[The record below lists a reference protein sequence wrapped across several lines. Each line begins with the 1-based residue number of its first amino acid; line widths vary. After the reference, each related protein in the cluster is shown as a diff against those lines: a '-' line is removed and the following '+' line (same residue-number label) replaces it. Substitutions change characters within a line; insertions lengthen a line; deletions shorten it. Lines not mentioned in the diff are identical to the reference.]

1 MSGFVGV
8 FMRDGEPPASG
19 DTAAMAASTPYRGAD
34 GCREVLDGPFRG
46 RELNTITSPEGEHA
60 PPGAGESRAFILF
73 DGRLDNR
80 DELGDALGIS
90 RPALRACSDASLAR
104 AAWQRWSEDAP
115 AHLAGDFAFVI
126 WDRRERSLLCARDPM
141 GVRPLFYWLS
151 DRAFVFGSEL
161 RQVLAHRLVPQSP
174 HEAMVARLLAGEL
187 PRASDWTLYRGV
199 HRLPHAHRLVV
210 TADRVRIARYWA
222 LDLGRELKLRR
233 DDDYAEAF
241 RELFDRAVEARLR
254 SRGPIGAYL
263 SGGLDSSSVV
273 VAASALGARERPG
286 LTTFS
291 LVFPGQPEADE
302 RQYSEAVL
310 RRTGVTGVDLR
321 PQAPSG
327 GDFRAQVASGREL
340 PDFPH
345 DCTGNAVRAAMR
357 ARGIHVA
364 LTGTGGDT
372 SLSGSHFYYADLL
385 RAFRLRMFWR
395 RYRDVA
401 RQPGMGWTSADL
413 LEGGV
418 WPLLPVFA
426 RHALRP
432 LARRARGAGV
442 PPWVR
447 TELASRVGLDEVA
460 PLRRIPAGQ
469 LARTD
474 VHDGLENGWTH
485 MALDMYQRG
494 SAQWGIE
501 DRHPFLDRRVVEF
514 VLSLPDEQRWQRGQ
528 TRYVVRRAYHTELPT
543 EVRDRPAGHKGDF
556 SHVYIDALDA
566 IGGRSFF
573 SGPLVVAAN
582 GWIVPSV
589 LCQMYDR
596 MRSLHRAGDPS
607 YGDVAFRLWNVAA
620 LEMWYSEVFS
630 RGSGAGTWSSDRKPI
645 GIDARNQ
652 PAHAS
657 HMSVPG

>member
-8 FMRDGEPPASG
+8 FMRNGEPP
-19 DTAAMAASTPYRGAD
+19 DPTLLAAMASRTPYRSAD
-34 GCREVLDGPFRG
+34 GCCEVLDGPFCGIGLR
-46 RELNTITSPEGEHA
+46 TITTPEDQHA
-60 PPGAGESRAFILF
+60 PQCDGGPQAFIIF

-80 DELGDALGIS
+80 DELGDVLGIS
-90 RPALRACSDASLAR
+90 RQALRARSDASLAR
-104 AAWQRWSEDAP
+104 TAWQIWREDVP
-115 AHLAGDFAFVI
+115 AHLAGDFALVI

-161 RQVLAHRLVPQSP
+161 RQVLAHPLVPQSP

-187 PRASDWTLYRGV
+187 PRASNWTLYRGV

-210 TADRVRIARYWA
+210 TAEGVRVARYWTP
-222 LDLGRELKLRR
+222 DLGRELRLPS
-233 DDDYAEAF
+233 DDEYAEAF
-241 RELFDRAVEARLR
+241 REVFDRAVEARLR
-254 SRGPIGAYL
+254 SCRPIGAYL

-273 VAASALGARERPG
+273 VAACALGARERSG

-291 LVFPGQPEADE
+291 LVFPGRPEADE
-302 RQYSEAVL
+302 REYSEAVL
-310 RRTGVTGVDLR
+310 HRTGVTGVALR
-321 PQAPSG
+321 PQAPG
-327 GDFRAQVASGREL
+327 ADDFRAQVAKGREL

-345 DCTGNAVRAAMR
+345 DCMGNAVRAAMR

-372 SLSGSHFYYADLL
+372 GLSGSHFYYADLL
-385 RAFRLRMFWR
+385 RAYRLRMLWR

-413 LEGGV
+413 LEGGL

-442 PPWVR
+442 PAWIRP
-447 TELASRVGLDEVA
+447 ELASRVGLDQVP

-474 VHDGLENGWTH
+474 VYDGLENGWTH

-494 SAQWGIE
+494 SAEWGIE
-501 DRHPFLDRRVVEF
+501 ERHPFLDRRVLEF
-514 VLSLPDEQRWQRGQ
+514 VLSLPDEQRWQHGQ
-528 TRYVVRRAYHTELPT
+528 TRYVVRRAYGTELPT

-573 SGPLVVAAN
+573 SAPLAVAAN

-589 LCQMYDR
+589 LCEVYDR
-596 MRSLHRAGDPS
+596 MRSLHHAGDLA
-607 YGDVAFRLWNVAA
+607 YGDLAFRLWNVAA

-645 GIDARNQ
+645 EIDARNH

-657 HMSVPG
+657 HISLLS